1 MFLEYWKVQEIDLSI
16 RWNVRGV
23 HKTKLNRPKFQYDK
37 VILDSEGR
45 TVHYFP
51 KWKRIVRQLLQ
62 VPFFAIATAALG
74 AIICAVFAFEV
85 LISEAYEGPYQYYLV
100 STRMDLTLVKC

>member
-1 MFLEYWKVQEIDLSI
+1 M
-16 RWNVRGV
+16 
-23 HKTKLNRPKFQYDK
+23 HKTKVNRPKFQYDK
-37 VILDSEGR
+37 IFMDSEGR

-62 VPFFAIATAALG
+62 VPFFAIAAAALG
-74 AIICAVFAFEV
+74 AIICAIFAFEV

-100 STRMDLTLVKC
+100 SEGIDASSSTC